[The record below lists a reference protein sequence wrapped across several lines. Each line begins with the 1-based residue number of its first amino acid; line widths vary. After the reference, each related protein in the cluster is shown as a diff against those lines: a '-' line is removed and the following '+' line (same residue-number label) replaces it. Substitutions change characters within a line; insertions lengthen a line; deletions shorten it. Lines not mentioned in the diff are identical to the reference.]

1 MADEVN
7 TRVIRLFER
16 CGFTREGLLRRH
28 RLRHGQPVDVV
39 MMGILE
45 EEYGAP
51 DDRSAGG

>member
-1 MADEVN
+1 MADEVS